1 MFFLKEGFQRQPAEQ
16 GSLVAEFLLIKAK
29 SVTGLLHKTLTQG
42 LRIFPL
48 HCAYIILKHHHRSDE
63 HDNDQEDDPGQLQQY
78 AALNLSDYLIHIAT
92 STVEEESLCFPFVF
106 IDSPYYNLHAP
117 KNKGGAGGAN
127 DLWGQMAPLPP
138 RPDQTTSEVKWPR
151 KVPDTDEKA
160 GKNTHWS
167 RWLQRVY
174 TPIVRSLK
182 SVQIQAC
189 QPFFNSNLNGHKA
202 QCCVK

>member
-1 MFFLKEGFQRQPAEQ
+1 MITLFH
-16 GSLVAEFLLIKAK
+16 GSDKIIER
-29 SVTGLLHKTLTQG
+29 LHMK
-42 LRIFPL
+42 
-48 HCAYIILKHHHRSDE
+48 
-63 HDNDQEDDPGQLQQY
+63 QY
-78 AALNLSDYLIHIAT
+78 AAWLMSFTAPRMIVCPPKLSCNM
-92 STVEEESLCFPFVF
+92 EERALAVWWRS
-106 IDSPYYNLHAP
+106 A
-117 KNKGGAGGAN
+117 
-127 DLWGQMAPLPP
+127 
-138 RPDQTTSEVKWPR
+138 R